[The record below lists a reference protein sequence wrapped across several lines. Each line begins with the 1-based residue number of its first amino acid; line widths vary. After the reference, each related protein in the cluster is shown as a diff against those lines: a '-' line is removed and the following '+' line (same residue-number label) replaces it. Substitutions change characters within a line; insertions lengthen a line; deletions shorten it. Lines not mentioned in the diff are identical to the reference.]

1 MLERTVPPAPVH
13 WAADCRTSHFPFFS
27 VQVTAEALW
36 PQVEFAMQLRIAE
49 LQALAKPLATMTFWM
64 QSTYA
69 EWLVNELQG
78 HWLSNWDCKE
88 HRTVLQSTGAVVE
101 VEVEVEVLVVVV
113 GRVVEVEVEV
123 LVVVVGRVVVV
134 WEVEVVVD
142 SRQGFGEQEPAPT
155 LKPSVLHSATLT
167 TMQLVCT
174 QH

>member
-1 MLERTVPPAPVH
+1 VLERTVPPAPVH

-27 VQVTAEALW
+27 VQVTAEAPW

-49 LQALAKPLATMTFWM
+49 LQFLAKPLATMTLWR

-88 HRTVLQSTGAVVE
+88 HRTALQSTGAVVE
-101 VEVEVEVLVVVV
+101 VEVEVLVVVV
-113 GRVVEVEVEV
+113 ARVVEVEV
-123 LVVVVGRVVVV
+123 LVVVPNVV
-134 WEVEVVVD
+134 ETG
-142 SRQGFGEQEPAPT
+142 RQGFGEQEPAPA
-155 LKPSVLHSATLT
+155 LNPSAAHSATLT
-167 TMQLVCT
+167 TMQLVKPPVGDCT